1 MPTNKE
7 IFIDYLG
14 QTSPTPLM
22 LEIEK
27 AEGVKLYGPNGKN
40 YIDLISGVSVSNTG
54 HRHPEVIN
62 AIKRQVDLYLHLMV
76 YGEIVQTP
84 QTEYAKALIDL
95 LPEKL
100 ESVYFVNSGSE
111 AIEGAMKLAKRY
123 TGRHKIISFID
134 GYHGGTHGALSL
146 QGAET
151 YKNSFRPLLP
161 GTVQIRFNDFN
172 SLNAID
178 NSTAC
183 VVVEPVQ
190 AEAGVILPEEG
201 FLPALRK
208 KCDESGALL
217 VFDEVQTGFGRL
229 GELFAIDK
237 YGVVPDILVLAKAVG
252 GGLPL
257 GAFISSREIMSALSF
272 NPQLGHITTFG
283 GHPVCC
289 AAGLASLKVILDHGL
304 TENCRLISSIIKKR
318 LIHPAITAIRGEGL
332 LLAIELSNKDYV
344 GYAVNHAPEHGLL
357 IDYFLFNDK
366 AFRIAPPLVMSVKEA
381 EESCAR
387 VVDLLDKTVKD
398 VII

>member
-27 AEGVKLYGPNGKN
+27 AEGVRLYGPGGQS

-62 AIKRQVDLYLHLMV
+62 AIKKQIDSYLHLMV

-84 QTEYAKALIDL
+84 QTEYAKSIIEL

-123 TGRHKIISFID
+123 TGRHKIISFIN

-146 QGAET
+146 QGTET

-161 GTVQIRFNDFN
+161 GTVQIGFNDFS

-178 NSTAC
+178 NTTAC
-183 VVVEPVQ
+183 VIVEPLQ

-201 FLPALRK
+201 FLSALRE
-208 KCDESGALL
+208 KCDKSGALL

-237 YGVVPDILVLAKAVG
+237 YGVVPDILVLAKAMG

-257 GAFISSREIMSALSF
+257 GAFISSREIMSVLSF

-289 AAGLASLKVILDHGL
+289 AAGLASLKVILNNDL
-304 TENCRLISSIIKKR
+304 TENCRLISGVIKKR

-332 LLAIELSNKDYV
+332 LLAIELSNKNYI
-344 GYAVNHAPEHGLL
+344 GYAVNHAPEHGLV
-357 IDYFLFNDK
+357 IDYFLFNDN
-366 AFRIAPPLVMSVKEA
+366 AFRVAPPLTMSVEEA

-387 VVDLLDKTVKD
+387 IIGLLDETRKNVKT
-398 VII
+398 